1 MEMMVDVEESW
12 RINALDPTT
21 SVMKYYPSASA
32 QIKNNR
38 DERHTLVR
46 QNNLEETKLE
56 SHIS

>member
-1 MEMMVDVEESW
+1 MMVDVEESW

-32 QIKNNR
+32 KVKNSQ
-38 DERHTLVR
+38 DERRTLVR
-46 QNNLEETKLE
+46 QNNLEEKELE

>member
-1 MEMMVDVEESW
+1 MMVDVEESW

-32 QIKNNR
+32 QIKNSRN
-38 DERHTLVR
+38 ERLTLVR
-46 QNNLEETKLE
+46 HNNLEEMELE